1 MMHWNSLYLLHLH
14 FEQMLVI
21 VEMFPFDG
29 EIIHILDQRLAGQ
42 SRAIAH
48 AYATSPGLAWS
59 AYFSF
64 SLFGRQRLR

>member
-1 MMHWNSLYLLHLH
+1 MHLNSLYLLHLH

-42 SRAIAH
+42 SRAISRRPALH
-48 AYATSPGLAWS
+48 RLDLHGARVYHSHCS
-59 AYFSF
+59 AVKD
-64 SLFGRQRLR
+64 